1 MDRIS
6 RIFAAALAAILAV
19 SCVDDFAPDLKDAPD
34 PELVIDGLLTTEPA
48 AHLVRLSKSAPFGT
62 PSSEIPV
69 EEKSSTG
76 VAQAEEM
83 VKAVDQQQPLP
94 TVLPAGGI
102 ADRVLLGKTKDGR
115 EIFWE
120 FGHPKLNNRHFLI
133 FGNSGMGKTYAI
145 QAILCELG
153 RKGQN
158 SLIIDYIH

>member
-1 MDRIS
+1 MPERTLPVED
-6 RIFAAALAAILAV
+6 
-19 SCVDDFAPDLKDAPD
+19 VD
-34 PELVIDGLLTTEPA
+34 EEEQLTTQI
-48 AHLVRLSKSAPFGT
+48 

-133 FGNSGMGKTYAI
+133 FGNSGWVN
-145 QAILCELG
+145 LCNPSYPL
-153 RKGQN
+153 RAWA
-158 SLIIDYIH
+158 